1 MASQNQWV
9 YDLETLVYSVIKAR
23 SEESL
28 KAKYPKIKFTQE
40 EQTDT
45 TATFPTVLIQSLEPI
60 EKNPDLEMRRIN
72 TVLYTAQVAV
82 TTNTSRSDAMKI
94 AQAISE
100 QFKKASFEITTLP
113 FTRKNGKLWT
123 TILRTRRSFDWNDK
137 L

>member
-1 MASQNQWV
+1 MASQNQWA

-23 SEESL
+23 SENPL
-28 KAKYPKIKFTQE
+28 KEKYPKIKFTQE

-60 EKNPDLEMRRIN
+60 TKNADLERQKIN
-72 TVLYTAQVAV
+72 TVVYTAQVTV
-82 TTNTSRSDAMKI
+82 TTNTSRSDASKV
-94 AQAISE
+94 AQAVAE
-100 QFKKASFEITTLP
+100 QFEKISFEITPLP

-123 TILRTRRSFDWNDK
+123 TIFRARRSFDWNDR

>member
-1 MASQNQWV
+1 MASQNQWA

-23 SEESL
+23 SENAL
-28 KAKYPKIKFTQE
+28 KTKYPKIKFTQE

-72 TVLYTAQVAV
+72 TVLYTAQVTV
-82 TTNTSRSDAMKI
+82 TTNTSRSDATKI
-94 AQAISE
+94 AQEISE
-100 QFKKASFEITTLP
+100 QFKKISFEVTPLP

-123 TILRTRRSFDWNDK
+123 SILRARRSFDWNDK